1 MSIEFVVL
9 LISLLLVLQAFFAG
23 SEIALI
29 SCDKIKMRSLAEDGS
44 TAAGLVLQ
52 AYSKIETFIGTTL
65 IGVNLSLIIN
75 TLVLTFYFEET
86 LGQRSGLYTVAVL
99 SPLIV
104 VFGQVVPKAVF
115 ESRRNSIVL
124 WIIYPLWVF
133 SRLFYPVL
141 FFVNLFTRGILS
153 RPGRN
158 MSSITRE
165 ELEDVMEED
174 EDKPS
179 SDYKRRVLRRIFGY
193 SETTVGEI
201 MIPLVKVDALERRST
216 LRDVKRLI
224 AEKNHSRIP
233 IFSDRVDNITGIL
246 NSFYVLGEQDLDRS
260 VEQYALPPFYVPESK
275 LVNELM
281 DEMKGGRAGM
291 AVVVDEYGGS
301 VGIITLEDIIEE
313 VVGEIEDEY
322 DTGETP
328 WRRLGDGQYLIDPT
342 VEIGRLNDG
351 LGLAIPEGED
361 YETLAG
367 FLLYTHGSIPAPG
380 TVIVFGRKTFTV
392 VSSTPRMISEV
403 RLQAEKQLRG
413 PVK

>member
-1 MSIEFVVL
+1 MSIELVIL
-9 LISLLLVLQAFFAG
+9 LILLFLILQAFFAG

-29 SCDKIKMRSLAEDGS
+29 SCDKIKMRSLAESGS
-44 TAAGLVLQ
+44 AAAELVLD
-52 AYSKIETFIGTTL
+52 AHSKIESFIGTTL

-86 LGQRSGLYTVAVL
+86 FGQRSGIYTVAVL

-115 ESRRNSIVL
+115 ESKRNSAVL
-124 WIIYPLWVF
+124 WIIYPLWIF
-133 SRLFYPVL
+133 SKLFYPVL

-153 RPGRN
+153 RSGQN

-174 EDKPS
+174 KNKPS
-179 SDYKRRVLRRIFGY
+179 ADYKRRVLRRIFGY

-201 MIPLVKVDALERRST
+201 MIPLVKVDALEKRST

-224 AEKNHSRIP
+224 AEKSHSRIP
-233 IFSDRVDNITGIL
+233 IFGDRIDNITGIL
-246 NSFYVLGEQDLDRS
+246 NSFYVLGEQDLEKS
-260 VEQYALPPFYVPESK
+260 VEQYARPPFYVPESK

-291 AVVVDEYGGS
+291 AVVVDEYGGA

-322 DTGETP
+322 DTGQVP
-328 WRRLGDGQYLIDPT
+328 WRKLGGGQYLIDPT

-361 YETLAG
+361 YETLGG
-367 FLLYTHGSIPAPG
+367 FLLYRYGSIPAPG

-392 VSSTPRMISEV
+392 VSSTARMISEV
-403 RLQAEKQLRG
+403 RLRMEK
-413 PVK
+413 

>member
-1 MSIEFVVL
+1 MSIELVVL
-9 LISLLLVLQAFFAG
+9 LVLLFLALQAFFAG

-44 TAAGLVLQ
+44 AAAGLVLD
-52 AYSKIETFIGTTL
+52 AYSKIESFIGTAL

-86 LGQRSGLYTVAVL
+86 LGQRSGIYTVALL

-115 ESRRNSIVL
+115 ESKRNSIVL
-124 WIIYPLWVF
+124 WVIYPLWVF
-133 SRLFYPVL
+133 SKLFYPVL
-141 FFVNLFTRGILS
+141 FFVGLFTRGMK
-153 RPGRN
+153 

-165 ELEDVMEED
+165 ELEDVVEED
-174 EDKPS
+174 KNKPS
-179 SDYKRRVLRRIFGY
+179 ADYKRRVLRRIFGY

-201 MIPLVKVDALERRST
+201 MIPLVKVDALERKST

-224 AEKNHSRIP
+224 AEKSHSRIP

-246 NSFYVLGEQDLDRS
+246 NSFYVLGEQDLDKS
-260 VEQYALPPFYVPESK
+260 VEQYARPPFYVPESK

-322 DTGETP
+322 DTGQTP
-328 WRRLGDGQYLIDPT
+328 WRNLGAGQYLIDPT
-342 VEIGRLNDG
+342 VEIERLNDG

-361 YETLAG
+361 YETLGG
-367 FLLYTHGSIPAPG
+367 FLLYRYGSIPAPG
-380 TVIVFGRKTFTV
+380 TVIVFGKKTFTV
-392 VSSTPRMISEV
+392 VSSTVRMINEV
-403 RLQAEKQLRG
+403 HLRVEK
-413 PVK
+413 

>member
-1 MSIEFVVL
+1 MSIELVIL
-9 LISLLLVLQAFFAG
+9 LISLFLVLQAFFAG

-29 SCDKIKMRSLAEDGS
+29 SCDKIKMRSLADDGS
-44 TAAGLVLQ
+44 AAAGLVLD

-115 ESRRNSIVL
+115 ESKRNSIVL

-133 SRLFYPVL
+133 SKLFYPVL

-153 RPGRN
+153 RLGKN

-174 EDKPS
+174 ENRPS

-224 AEKNHSRIP
+224 AEKSHSRIP

-246 NSFYVLGEQDLDRS
+246 NSFYVLGEQDLDKS

-328 WRRLGDGQYLIDPT
+328 WRRLGAGQYLIDPT
-342 VEIGRLNDG
+342 VEIGRLNNA
-351 LGLAIPEGED
+351 LGLAIPEEED
-361 YETLAG
+361 YETLGG
-367 FLLYTHGSIPAPG
+367 FLLYRYGSIPAPG

-392 VSSTPRMISEV
+392 VSSTARMISEV
-403 RLQAEKQLRG
+403 RLRVEK
-413 PVK
+413 

>member
-1 MSIEFVVL
+1 MSIELVVL
-9 LISLLLVLQAFFAG
+9 LVLLFLALQAFFAG

-44 TAAGLVLQ
+44 AAAGLVLD
-52 AYSKIETFIGTTL
+52 AYSKIESFIGTTL

-86 LGQRSGLYTVAVL
+86 LGQRSGIYTVAVL

-115 ESRRNSIVL
+115 ESKRNSIVL
-124 WIIYPLWVF
+124 WVIYPLWVF
-133 SRLFYPVL
+133 SKLFYPVL
-141 FFVNLFTRGILS
+141 FFVGLFTRGMK
-153 RPGRN
+153 

-165 ELEDVMEED
+165 ELEDVVEED
-174 EDKPS
+174 KNKPS
-179 SDYKRRVLRRIFGY
+179 ADYKRRVLRRIFGY

-201 MIPLVKVDALERRST
+201 MIPLVKVDALERKST

-224 AEKNHSRIP
+224 AEKSHSRIP

-246 NSFYVLGEQDLDRS
+246 NSFYVLGEQDLDKS
-260 VEQYALPPFYVPESK
+260 VEQYARPPFYVPESK

-322 DTGETP
+322 DTGQTP
-328 WRRLGDGQYLIDPT
+328 WRNLGAGQYLIDPT
-342 VEIGRLNDG
+342 VEIERLNDG

-361 YETLAG
+361 YETLGG
-367 FLLYTHGSIPAPG
+367 FLLYRHGSIPAPG
-380 TVIVFGRKTFTV
+380 TVIVFGKKTFTV
-392 VSSTPRMISEV
+392 VSSTVRMVNEV
-403 RLQAEKQLRG
+403 HLRVEK
-413 PVK
+413 

>member
-1 MSIEFVVL
+1 MSIEIVVL
-9 LISLLLVLQAFFAG
+9 LVLLFLVLQAFFAG

-44 TAAGLVLQ
+44 AAAGLVLD
-52 AYSKIETFIGTTL
+52 AYSKIESFIGTTL

-86 LGQRSGLYTVAVL
+86 FGQRSGIYTVALL

-115 ESRRNSIVL
+115 ESKRNSIVL
-124 WIIYPLWVF
+124 WVIYPLWVF
-133 SRLFYPVL
+133 SKLFYPVL
-141 FFVNLFTRGILS
+141 FFVGLFTRGMK
-153 RPGRN
+153 

-165 ELEDVMEED
+165 ELEDVVEED
-174 EDKPS
+174 KNKPS
-179 SDYKRRVLRRIFGY
+179 ADYKRRVLRRIFGY

-201 MIPLVKVDALERRST
+201 MIPLVKVDALEKKST

-224 AEKNHSRIP
+224 AEKSHSRIP

-246 NSFYVLGEQDLDRS
+246 NSFYVLGEQDLDKS
-260 VEQYALPPFYVPESK
+260 VEQYARPPFYVPESK

-322 DTGETP
+322 DTGQTP
-328 WRRLGDGQYLIDPT
+328 WRNLGAGQYLIDPT
-342 VEIGRLNDG
+342 VEIERLNDG

-361 YETLAG
+361 YETLGG
-367 FLLYTHGSIPAPG
+367 FLLYRYGSIPAPG
-380 TVIVFGRKTFTV
+380 TVIVFGKKTFTV
-392 VSSTPRMISEV
+392 VSSTVRMINEV
-403 RLQAEKQLRG
+403 HLRVEK
-413 PVK
+413 

>member
-1 MSIEFVVL
+1 MSIELVVL
-9 LISLLLVLQAFFAG
+9 LILLFLILQAFFAG

-29 SCDKIKMRSLAEDGS
+29 SCDKIKMRSLAEEGS
-44 TAAGLVLQ
+44 AAAGLVLD
-52 AYSKIETFIGTTL
+52 AYSKIESFIGTTL

-75 TLVLTFYFEET
+75 TLVLTFYFEESF
-86 LGQRSGLYTVAVL
+86 GQRSGLYTVAVL

-115 ESRRNSIVL
+115 ESKRNSIVL

-133 SRLFYPVL
+133 SKLFYPVL

-153 RPGRN
+153 RPGKN

-216 LRDVKRLI
+216 LRDVRGLI
-224 AEKNHSRIP
+224 AEKSHSRIP

-246 NSFYVLGEQDLDRS
+246 NSFYVLGEQDLDKS

-328 WRRLGDGQYLIDPT
+328 WRRLGAGQYLIDPT

-367 FLLYTHGSIPAPG
+367 FLLYTHGSIPDPG
-380 TVIVFGRKTFTV
+380 TVIVFERKTFTV

-403 RLQAEKQLRG
+403 HLRTG
-413 PVK
+413 K

>member
-1 MSIEFVVL
+1 MSIEIVVL
-9 LISLLLVLQAFFAG
+9 LVLLFLALQAFFAG

-44 TAAGLVLQ
+44 AAAGLVLD
-52 AYSKIETFIGTTL
+52 AYSKIESFIGTTL

-86 LGQRSGLYTVAVL
+86 LGQRSGIYTVAVL

-115 ESRRNSIVL
+115 ESKRNSIVL
-124 WIIYPLWVF
+124 WVIYPLWVF
-133 SRLFYPVL
+133 SKLFYPVL
-141 FFVNLFTRGILS
+141 FFVSLFTRGMK
-153 RPGRN
+153 

-165 ELEDVMEED
+165 ELEDVVEED
-174 EDKPS
+174 KNKPS
-179 SDYKRRVLRRIFGY
+179 ADYKRRVLRRIFGY

-201 MIPLVKVDALERRST
+201 MIPLVKVDALERKST
-216 LRDVKRLI
+216 LQDVKRLI
-224 AEKNHSRIP
+224 AEKSHSRIP

-246 NSFYVLGEQDLDRS
+246 NSFYVLGEQDLDKS
-260 VEQYALPPFYVPESK
+260 VEQYARPPFYVPESK

-322 DTGETP
+322 DTGQTP
-328 WRRLGDGQYLIDPT
+328 WRNLGAGQYLIDPT
-342 VEIGRLNDG
+342 VEIERLNDG

-361 YETLAG
+361 YETLGG
-367 FLLYTHGSIPAPG
+367 FLLYRYGSIPAPG
-380 TVIVFGRKTFTV
+380 TVIVFGKKTFTV
-392 VSSTPRMISEV
+392 VSSTVRMINEV
-403 RLQAEKQLRG
+403 HLRVEK
-413 PVK
+413 

>member
-1 MSIEFVVL
+1 MSIELVVL
-9 LISLLLVLQAFFAG
+9 LILLFLILQAFFAG

-29 SCDKIKMRSLAEDGS
+29 SCDKIKMRSLAEEGS
-44 TAAGLVLQ
+44 AAAGLVLD
-52 AYSKIETFIGTTL
+52 AYSKIESFIGTTL

-75 TLVLTFYFEET
+75 TLVLTFYFEESF
-86 LGQRSGLYTVAVL
+86 GQRSGLYTVAVL

-115 ESRRNSIVL
+115 ENKRNSIVL

-133 SRLFYPVL
+133 SKLFYPVL

-153 RPGRN
+153 RPGKN

-201 MIPLVKVDALERRST
+201 MIPLVRVDALERRST
-216 LRDVKRLI
+216 LRDVRRLI
-224 AEKNHSRIP
+224 AEKSHSRIP

-246 NSFYVLGEQDLDRS
+246 NSFYVLGEQDLDKS

-328 WRRLGDGQYLIDPT
+328 WRRLGAGQYLIDPA

-367 FLLYTHGSIPAPG
+367 FLLYTHGSIPDPG
-380 TVIVFGRKTFTV
+380 TVIVFERKTFTV

-403 RLQAEKQLRG
+403 HLRTG
-413 PVK
+413 K

>member
-1 MSIEFVVL
+1 MSIELVVILIL
-9 LISLLLVLQAFFAG
+9 LFLILQAFFAG

-29 SCDKIKMRSLAEDGS
+29 SCDKIKMRSLAEEGS
-44 TAAGLVLQ
+44 AAAGLVLD
-52 AYSKIETFIGTTL
+52 AHSKIESFIGTTL

-75 TLVLTFYFEET
+75 TLVLTFYFEEIF
-86 LGQRSGLYTVAVL
+86 GQRSGLYTVAVL

-115 ESRRNSIVL
+115 ESKRNSIVL

-133 SRLFYPVL
+133 SKLFYPVL
-141 FFVNLFTRGILS
+141 FFVNLFTRGILN
-153 RPGRN
+153 RPGQN

-201 MIPLVKVDALERRST
+201 MIPLVRVDALERRST
-216 LRDVKRLI
+216 LRDVRRLI
-224 AEKNHSRIP
+224 AEKSHSRIP

-246 NSFYVLGEQDLDRS
+246 NSFYVLGEQDLDKS

-328 WRRLGDGQYLIDPT
+328 WRRLGAGQYLIDPT

-351 LGLAIPEGED
+351 LGLAIPEEED

-380 TVIVFGRKTFTV
+380 TVIVFERKTFTV

-403 RLQAEKQLRG
+403 HLRTG
-413 PVK
+413 E

>member
-1 MSIEFVVL
+1 M
-9 LISLLLVLQAFFAG
+9 
-23 SEIALI
+23 
-29 SCDKIKMRSLAEDGS
+29 
-44 TAAGLVLQ
+44 
-52 AYSKIETFIGTTL
+52 
-65 IGVNLSLIIN
+65 
-75 TLVLTFYFEET
+75 
-86 LGQRSGLYTVAVL
+86 
-99 SPLIV
+99 
-104 VFGQVVPKAVF
+104 
-115 ESRRNSIVL
+115 L
-124 WIIYPLWVF
+124 WIIYPLWIF
-133 SRLFYPVL
+133 SKLFYPVL

-153 RPGRN
+153 RTGKK

-165 ELEDVMEED
+165 ELEDVMEEA

-179 SDYKRRVLRRIFGY
+179 ADYKRRVLRRIFGY

-201 MIPLVKVDALERRST
+201 MIPLVKVDALERRCT

-224 AEKNHSRIP
+224 AEKSHSRIP

-246 NSFYVLGEQDLDRS
+246 NSFYVLGERDLDRS
-260 VEQYALPPFYVPESK
+260 VEQYARPPFYVPESK

-328 WRRLGDGQYLIDPT
+328 WRKLGGGQYLIDPT

-361 YETLAG
+361 YETLGG
-367 FLLYTHGSIPAPG
+367 FLLYRYGSIPAPG

-392 VSSTPRMISEV
+392 VSSTARMISEV
-403 RLQAEKQLRG
+403 RLRLEK
-413 PVK
+413 

>member
-1 MSIEFVVL
+1 MSIELVIL
-9 LISLLLVLQAFFAG
+9 LISLFLILQAFFAG

-29 SCDKIKMRSLAEDGS
+29 SCDKIKMRSLADDGS
-44 TAAGLVLQ
+44 AAAGLVLD

-115 ESRRNSIVL
+115 ESKRNSIVL

-133 SRLFYPVL
+133 SKLFYPVL

-153 RPGRN
+153 RLGKN

-174 EDKPS
+174 ENRPS

-224 AEKNHSRIP
+224 AEKSHSRIP

-246 NSFYVLGEQDLDRS
+246 NSFYVLGEQDLDNS

-322 DTGETP
+322 DTGRTP
-328 WRRLGDGQYLIDPT
+328 WRNLGAGQYLIDPT
-342 VEIGRLNDG
+342 VEIERLNDG

-361 YETLAG
+361 YETLGG
-367 FLLYTHGSIPAPG
+367 FLLYKYGSIPAPG

-392 VSSTPRMISEV
+392 VSSTARMISEV
-403 RLQAEKQLRG
+403 RLRVEK
-413 PVK
+413 

>member
-1 MSIEFVVL
+1 MSIELVVVL
-9 LISLLLVLQAFFAG
+9 VLLFLALQAFFAG

-44 TAAGLVLQ
+44 AAAGLVLD
-52 AYSKIETFIGTTL
+52 AYSKIESFIGTTL

-86 LGQRSGLYTVAVL
+86 LGQRSGIYTVAVL

-115 ESRRNSIVL
+115 ESKRNSIVL

-133 SRLFYPVL
+133 SKLFYPVL
-141 FFVNLFTRGILS
+141 FFVGLLTRGMKMI
-153 RPGRN
+153 
-158 MSSITRE
+158 SITRE

-174 EDKPS
+174 KNKPS
-179 SDYKRRVLRRIFGY
+179 ADYRRRVLRRIFGY

-224 AEKNHSRIP
+224 AEKSHSRIP

-246 NSFYVLGEQDLDRS
+246 NSFYVLGEQDLDKS
-260 VEQYALPPFYVPESK
+260 VEQYARPPFYVPESK

-322 DTGETP
+322 DTGQTP
-328 WRRLGDGQYLIDPT
+328 WRNLGAGQYLIDPT

-361 YETLAG
+361 YETLGG
-367 FLLYTHGSIPAPG
+367 FLLYRYGSIPAPG
-380 TVIVFGRKTFTV
+380 TVIVFGKKTFTV
-392 VSSTPRMISEV
+392 VSSTVRMISEV
-403 RLQAEKQLRG
+403 HLRVEK
-413 PVK
+413 

>member
-1 MSIEFVVL
+1 MSIELVVL
-9 LISLLLVLQAFFAG
+9 LILLFLILQAFFAG

-29 SCDKIKMRSLAEDGS
+29 SCDKIKMRSLAEEGS
-44 TAAGLVLQ
+44 AAAGLVLD
-52 AYSKIETFIGTTL
+52 AYSKIESFIGTTL

-75 TLVLTFYFEET
+75 TLVLTFYFEESF
-86 LGQRSGLYTVAVL
+86 GQRSGLYTVAVL

-115 ESRRNSIVL
+115 ESKRNSIVL

-133 SRLFYPVL
+133 SKLFYPVL

-153 RPGRN
+153 RPGKN

-201 MIPLVKVDALERRST
+201 MIPLVRVDALERRST
-216 LRDVKRLI
+216 LRDVRRLI
-224 AEKNHSRIP
+224 AEKSHSRIP

-246 NSFYVLGEQDLDRS
+246 NSFYVLGEQDLDKS

-328 WRRLGDGQYLIDPT
+328 WRRLGAGQYLIDPT

-367 FLLYTHGSIPAPG
+367 FLLYTHGSIPDPG
-380 TVIVFGRKTFTV
+380 TVIVFERKTFTV

-403 RLQAEKQLRG
+403 HLRTG
-413 PVK
+413 K

>member
-1 MSIEFVVL
+1 MSIELVVF
-9 LISLLLVLQAFFAG
+9 LIFLFLVLQAFFAG

-44 TAAGLVLQ
+44 APAGLVLD
-52 AYSKIETFIGTTL
+52 AHSKIESFIGTTL

-75 TLVLTFYFEET
+75 TLVLTFYLEEIF
-86 LGQRSGLYTVAVL
+86 GQRSSIYTVAML
-99 SPLIV
+99 SPLVV

-124 WIIYPLWVF
+124 WVIYPLWVF
-133 SRLFYPVL
+133 SKLFFPVL

-153 RPGRN
+153 RPGKKV
-158 MSSITRE
+158 SSITRE

-174 EDKPS
+174 ENKPS
-179 SDYKRRVLRRIFGY
+179 ADYKRRVLRRIFGY

-201 MIPLVKVDALERRST
+201 MIPLVKVDALEKKST

-224 AEKNHSRIP
+224 AEKSHSRIP

-246 NSFYVLGEQDLDRS
+246 NSFYVLGEQDLDQS
-260 VEQYALPPFYVPESK
+260 VEQYAIPPFYVPESK

-281 DEMKGGRAGM
+281 EEMKGGRAGM

-322 DTGETP
+322 DTGQTP
-328 WRRLGDGQYLIDPT
+328 WRKLGGGQYLIDPT

-361 YETLAG
+361 YETLGG
-367 FLLYTHGSIPAPG
+367 FLLYRYGSIPAPG

-392 VSSTPRMISEV
+392 VSSTARMISEV
-403 RLQAEKQLRG
+403 RLRLEK
-413 PVK
+413 

>member
-1 MSIEFVVL
+1 MSIELVVL
-9 LISLLLVLQAFFAG
+9 LILLFLLLQAFFAG

-29 SCDKIKMRSLAEDGS
+29 SCDKIKMRSLAEEGS
-44 TAAGLVLQ
+44 AAAGLVLD
-52 AYSKIETFIGTTL
+52 AYSKIESFIGTTL

-86 LGQRSGLYTVAVL
+86 VGQRSGLYTVAVL

-133 SRLFYPVL
+133 SKLFYPVL

-153 RPGRN
+153 RPGKN

-216 LRDVKRLI
+216 LRDVRRLI
-224 AEKNHSRIP
+224 AEKSHSRIP

-246 NSFYVLGEQDLDRS
+246 NSFYVLGEQDLDES

-328 WRRLGDGQYLIDPT
+328 WRRLGAGQYLIDPT

-380 TVIVFGRKTFTV
+380 AVIVFGRKTFTV

-403 RLQAEKQLRG
+403 HLRTG
-413 PVK
+413 E

>member
-1 MSIEFVVL
+1 MSIELVVILIL
-9 LISLLLVLQAFFAG
+9 LFLILQAFFAG

-29 SCDKIKMRSLAEDGS
+29 SCDKIKMRFLADEGS
-44 TAAGLVLQ
+44 AAAGLVLN
-52 AYSKIETFIGTTL
+52 AHSKIESFIGTTL

-75 TLVLTFYFEET
+75 TLVLTFYFEEIF
-86 LGQRSGLYTVAVL
+86 GQRSGLYTVAVL

-115 ESRRNSIVL
+115 ESKRNSIVL

-133 SRLFYPVL
+133 SKLFYPVL
-141 FFVNLFTRGILS
+141 FFVNLFTRGILN
-153 RPGRN
+153 RPGQN

-201 MIPLVKVDALERRST
+201 MIPLVRVDALERRST
-216 LRDVKRLI
+216 LRDVRRLI
-224 AEKNHSRIP
+224 AEKSHSRIP

-246 NSFYVLGEQDLDRS
+246 NSFYVLGEQDLDKS

-328 WRRLGDGQYLIDPT
+328 WRRLGAGQYLIDPT

-351 LGLAIPEGED
+351 LGLAIPEEED

-380 TVIVFGRKTFTV
+380 TVIVFERKTFTV

-403 RLQAEKQLRG
+403 HLRTG
-413 PVK
+413 E

>member
-1 MSIEFVVL
+1 MSIELVVILIL
-9 LISLLLVLQAFFAG
+9 LFLILQAFFAG

-29 SCDKIKMRSLAEDGS
+29 SCDKIKMRSLADEGS
-44 TAAGLVLQ
+44 AAAGLVLN
-52 AYSKIETFIGTTL
+52 AHSKIESFIGTTL

-75 TLVLTFYFEET
+75 TLVLTFYFEEIF
-86 LGQRSGLYTVAVL
+86 GQRSGLYTVAVL
-99 SPLIV
+99 TPLIV

-115 ESRRNSIVL
+115 ESKRNSIVL

-133 SRLFYPVL
+133 SKLFYPVL
-141 FFVNLFTRGILS
+141 FFVNLFTRGILN
-153 RPGRN
+153 RPGQN

-201 MIPLVKVDALERRST
+201 MIPLVRVDALERRST
-216 LRDVKRLI
+216 LRDVRRLI
-224 AEKNHSRIP
+224 AEKSHSRIP

-246 NSFYVLGEQDLDRS
+246 NSFYVLGEQDLDKS

-328 WRRLGDGQYLIDPT
+328 WRRLGAGQYLIDPT

-351 LGLAIPEGED
+351 LGLAIPEEED

-380 TVIVFGRKTFTV
+380 TVIVFERKTFTV

-403 RLQAEKQLRG
+403 HLRTG
-413 PVK
+413 E

>member
-1 MSIEFVVL
+1 MSIELVIL
-9 LISLLLVLQAFFAG
+9 LISLFLILQAFFAG

-29 SCDKIKMRSLAEDGS
+29 SCDKIKMRSLADDGS
-44 TAAGLVLQ
+44 AAAGLVLD

-86 LGQRSGLYTVAVL
+86 FGQRSGLYTVAVL

-115 ESRRNSIVL
+115 ESKRNSIVL

-141 FFVNLFTRGILS
+141 FFVNLFTRGILN

-224 AEKNHSRIP
+224 AKKSHSRIP

-246 NSFYVLGEQDLDRS
+246 NSFYVLGEQDLDKS

-328 WRRLGDGQYLIDPT
+328 WRRLGVGQYLIDPT
-342 VEIGRLNDG
+342 VEIERLNDG

-361 YETLAG
+361 YETLGG
-367 FLLYTHGSIPAPG
+367 FLLYKYGSIPAPG
-380 TVIVFGRKTFTV
+380 TVIVLGKKTFTV
-392 VSSTPRMISEV
+392 VSSTVRMISEV
-403 RLQAEKQLRG
+403 HLRVEK
-413 PVK
+413 

>member
-1 MSIEFVVL
+1 MSIELVVL
-9 LISLLLVLQAFFAG
+9 LILLFLILQAFFAG

-29 SCDKIKMRSLAEDGS
+29 SCDKIKMRSLADEGS
-44 TAAGLVLQ
+44 AAAGLVLN
-52 AYSKIETFIGTTL
+52 AHSKIESFIGTTL

-75 TLVLTFYFEET
+75 TLVLTFYFEEIF
-86 LGQRSGLYTVAVL
+86 GQRSGLYTVAVL
-99 SPLIV
+99 TPLIV

-115 ESRRNSIVL
+115 ESKRNSIVL

-133 SRLFYPVL
+133 SKLFYPVL
-141 FFVNLFTRGILS
+141 FFVNLFTRGILN
-153 RPGRN
+153 RPGQN

-201 MIPLVKVDALERRST
+201 MIPLVRVDALERRST
-216 LRDVKRLI
+216 LRDVRRLI
-224 AEKNHSRIP
+224 AEKSHSRIP

-246 NSFYVLGEQDLDRS
+246 NSFYVLGEQDLDKN

-328 WRRLGDGQYLIDPT
+328 WRRLGAGQYLIDPT

-351 LGLAIPEGED
+351 LGLAIPEEED

-380 TVIVFGRKTFTV
+380 TVIVFERKTFTV

-403 RLQAEKQLRG
+403 HLRTG
-413 PVK
+413 E

>member
-1 MSIEFVVL
+1 MSIELVIL
-9 LISLLLVLQAFFAG
+9 LILLFLLLQAFFAG

-29 SCDKIKMRSLAEDGS
+29 SCDKIKMRSLADEGS
-44 TAAGLVLQ
+44 AAAGMVLD
-52 AYSKIETFIGTTL
+52 AYSKIESFIGTTL

-75 TLVLTFYFEET
+75 TLVLTFYFEEIF
-86 LGQRSGLYTVAVL
+86 GQRSGLYTVAVL

-115 ESRRNSIVL
+115 ESKRNSIVL

-133 SRLFYPVL
+133 SKLFYPVL

-153 RPGRN
+153 P
-158 MSSITRE
+158 ITRE

-201 MIPLVKVDALERRST
+201 MIPLVRVDALERRST
-216 LRDVKRLI
+216 LRDVRRLI
-224 AEKNHSRIP
+224 AEKSHSRIP

-246 NSFYVLGEQDLDRS
+246 NSFYVLGEQDIDKS
-260 VEQYALPPFYVPESK
+260 VEQFALPPFYVPESK

-328 WRRLGDGQYLIDPT
+328 WRRLGVGQYLIDPT

-351 LGLAIPEGED
+351 LGLAIPEEED

-380 TVIVFGRKTFTV
+380 TVIVFGKKTFTV

-403 RLQAEKQLRG
+403 HLRTG
-413 PVK
+413 E

>member
-1 MSIEFVVL
+1 MSIELVVILIL
-9 LISLLLVLQAFFAG
+9 LFLLLQAFFAG

-29 SCDKIKMRSLAEDGS
+29 SCDKIKMRSLAEEGS
-44 TAAGLVLQ
+44 AAAGLVLD
-52 AYSKIETFIGTTL
+52 AHSKIESFIGTTL

-75 TLVLTFYFEET
+75 TLVLTFYFEEIF
-86 LGQRSGLYTVAVL
+86 GQRSGLYTVAVL

-115 ESRRNSIVL
+115 ESKRNSIVL

-133 SRLFYPVL
+133 SKLFYPVL
-141 FFVNLFTRGILS
+141 FFVNLFTRGILN
-153 RPGRN
+153 RPGQN

-201 MIPLVKVDALERRST
+201 MIPLVRVDALERRST

-224 AEKNHSRIP
+224 AEKSHSRIP

-246 NSFYVLGEQDLDRS
+246 NSFYVLGEQDLDKS

-328 WRRLGDGQYLIDPT
+328 WRRLGAGQYLIDPT

-351 LGLAIPEGED
+351 LGLAIPEEED

-380 TVIVFGRKTFTV
+380 TVIVFERKTFTV
-392 VSSTPRMISEV
+392 VFSTPRMISEV
-403 RLQAEKQLRG
+403 HLRTG
-413 PVK
+413 E

>member
-1 MSIEFVVL
+1 MSIELVIL
-9 LISLLLVLQAFFAG
+9 LILLFLILQAFFAG

-29 SCDKIKMRSLAEDGS
+29 SCDKIKMRSLAEEGS
-44 TAAGLVLQ
+44 AAAGMVLD
-52 AYSKIETFIGTTL
+52 AHSKIESFIGTTL

-75 TLVLTFYFEET
+75 TLVLTFYFEESF
-86 LGQRSGLYTVAVL
+86 GQRSGLYTVAVL

-115 ESRRNSIVL
+115 ESKRNSIVL
-124 WIIYPLWVF
+124 WIIYPLWIF
-133 SRLFYPVL
+133 SKLFYPVL

-153 RPGRN
+153 RLGKN

-165 ELEDVMEED
+165 ELENVMEED

-201 MIPLVKVDALERRST
+201 MIPLVKVDALEKRST
-216 LRDVKRLI
+216 LRDVRRLI
-224 AEKNHSRIP
+224 AEKSHSRVP

-246 NSFYVLGEQDLDRS
+246 NSFYVLGEQDLDNS

-328 WRRLGDGQYLIDPT
+328 WRRLGVGQYLIDPT

-380 TVIVFGRKTFTV
+380 AVIVFERKTFTV

-403 RLQAEKQLRG
+403 HLRMEK
-413 PVK
+413 

>member
-1 MSIEFVVL
+1 MSIELVVL
-9 LISLLLVLQAFFAG
+9 LILLFLILQAFFAG

-29 SCDKIKMRSLAEDGS
+29 SCDKIKMRSLAEEGS
-44 TAAGLVLQ
+44 AAAGLVLD
-52 AYSKIETFIGTTL
+52 AYSKIESFIGTTL

-75 TLVLTFYFEET
+75 TLVLTFYFEESF
-86 LGQRSGLYTVAVL
+86 GQRSGLYTVAVL

-115 ESRRNSIVL
+115 ESKRNSIVL

-133 SRLFYPVL
+133 SKLFYPVL

-153 RPGRN
+153 RPGKN

-165 ELEDVMEED
+165 ELEGVMEED

-201 MIPLVKVDALERRST
+201 MIPLVRVDALEKRST
-216 LRDVKRLI
+216 LRDVRRLI
-224 AEKNHSRIP
+224 AEKSHSRIP

-246 NSFYVLGEQDLDRS
+246 NSFYVLGEQDLDKS

-328 WRRLGDGQYLIDPT
+328 WRRLGAGQYLIDPT

-367 FLLYTHGSIPAPG
+367 FLLYTHGSIPDPG
-380 TVIVFGRKTFTV
+380 TVIVFERKTFTV

-403 RLQAEKQLRG
+403 HLRTG
-413 PVK
+413 K

>member
-1 MSIEFVVL
+1 MSIELMVL
-9 LISLLLVLQAFFAG
+9 LVSLFVLLQAFFAG

-29 SCDKIKMRSLAEDGS
+29 SCDKIKMRSLAEEGS
-44 TAAGLVLQ
+44 AAAGLVLD
-52 AYSKIETFIGTTL
+52 AHSKIESFIGTTL

-75 TLVLTFYFEET
+75 TLLLTFYFEEAF
-86 LGQRSGLYTVAVL
+86 GQRSGLYTVAVL

-104 VFGQVVPKAVF
+104 VFGQVVPKSVF
-115 ESRRNSIVL
+115 ESKRNSIVL

-133 SRLFYPVL
+133 SKLFYPVL

-153 RPGRN
+153 RPGKN

-174 EDKPS
+174 ENKPS

-216 LRDVKRLI
+216 LRDVRSLI
-224 AEKNHSRIP
+224 AEKSHSRIP

-246 NSFYVLGEQDLDRS
+246 NSFYVLGEQYLEKS

-328 WRRLGDGQYLIDPT
+328 WRRLGVGQYLIDPA
-342 VEIGRLNDG
+342 VEIGRLNDS
-351 LGLAIPEGED
+351 LGLAIAEGED

-380 TVIVFGRKTFTV
+380 TVIVFGRNTFTV

-403 RLQAEKQLRG
+403 HLRTG
-413 PVK
+413 K

>member
-1 MSIEFVVL
+1 MSIELVIL
-9 LISLLLVLQAFFAG
+9 LISLFLILQAFFAG

-29 SCDKIKMRSLAEDGS
+29 SCDKIKMRSLADDGS
-44 TAAGLVLQ
+44 AAAGLVLD

-115 ESRRNSIVL
+115 ESKRNSIVL

-133 SRLFYPVL
+133 SKLFYPVL

-153 RPGRN
+153 RLGKN

-174 EDKPS
+174 ENRPS

-224 AEKNHSRIP
+224 AEKSHSRIP

-246 NSFYVLGEQDLDRS
+246 NSFYVLGEQDLDNS

-322 DTGETP
+322 DTGQTP
-328 WRRLGDGQYLIDPT
+328 WRNLGAGQYLIDPT
-342 VEIGRLNDG
+342 VEIERLNDG

-361 YETLAG
+361 YETLGG
-367 FLLYTHGSIPAPG
+367 FLLYKYGSIPAPG
-380 TVIVFGRKTFTV
+380 TVIVFGKKTFTV
-392 VSSTPRMISEV
+392 VSSTVRMISEV
-403 RLQAEKQLRG
+403 HLRVEK
-413 PVK
+413 

>member
-1 MSIEFVVL
+1 MSIELVIL
-9 LISLLLVLQAFFAG
+9 LILLFLILQAFFAG

-29 SCDKIKMRSLAEDGS
+29 SCDKIKMRSLAEEGS
-44 TAAGLVLQ
+44 AAAGMVLD
-52 AYSKIETFIGTTL
+52 AHSKIESFIGTTL

-75 TLVLTFYFEET
+75 TLVLTFYFEESF
-86 LGQRSGLYTVAVL
+86 GQRSGLYTVAVL

-115 ESRRNSIVL
+115 ESKRNSIVL
-124 WIIYPLWVF
+124 WIIYPLWIF
-133 SRLFYPVL
+133 SKLFYPVL

-153 RPGRN
+153 RPGKN

-165 ELEDVMEED
+165 ELENVMEED

-201 MIPLVKVDALERRST
+201 MIPLVRVDALERRST
-216 LRDVKRLI
+216 LRDVRKLI
-224 AEKNHSRIP
+224 AEKSHSRVP

-246 NSFYVLGEQDLDRS
+246 NSFYVLGEQDLDNS

-328 WRRLGDGQYLIDPT
+328 WRRLGAGQYLIDPT

-351 LGLAIPEGED
+351 LGLAIPEEED

-403 RLQAEKQLRG
+403 HLRTG
-413 PVK
+413 K

>member
-1 MSIEFVVL
+1 MSIELVVF
-9 LISLLLVLQAFFAG
+9 LIFLFLVLQAFFAG

-44 TAAGLVLQ
+44 ASAGLVLD
-52 AYSKIETFIGTTL
+52 AHSKIESFIGTTL

-75 TLVLTFYFEET
+75 TLVLTFYLEEIF
-86 LGQRSGLYTVAVL
+86 GQRSSIYTVAML

-124 WIIYPLWVF
+124 WVIYPLWVF
-133 SRLFYPVL
+133 SKLFFPVL

-153 RPGRN
+153 RPGKKV
-158 MSSITRE
+158 SSITRE

-174 EDKPS
+174 ENKPS
-179 SDYKRRVLRRIFGY
+179 ADYKRRVLRRIFGY

-201 MIPLVKVDALERRST
+201 MIPLVKVDALEKKST

-224 AEKNHSRIP
+224 AEKSHSRIP

-246 NSFYVLGEQDLDRS
+246 NSFYVLGEQDLDQS
-260 VEQYALPPFYVPESK
+260 VEQYAISPFYVPESK

-281 DEMKGGRAGM
+281 EEMKGGRAGM

-322 DTGETP
+322 DTGQTP
-328 WRRLGDGQYLIDPT
+328 WRKLGGGQYLIDPT

-361 YETLAG
+361 YETLGG
-367 FLLYTHGSIPAPG
+367 FLLYRYGSIPAPG

-392 VSSTPRMISEV
+392 VSSTARMISEV
-403 RLQAEKQLRG
+403 RLRLEK
-413 PVK
+413 

>member
-1 MSIEFVVL
+1 MSIELVVL
-9 LISLLLVLQAFFAG
+9 LISLFLILQAFFAG

-29 SCDKIKMRSLAEDGS
+29 SCDKIKMRSLAEEGS
-44 TAAGLVLQ
+44 AAAALVLD
-52 AYSKIETFIGTTL
+52 AHSRIESFIGTTL

-86 LGQRSGLYTVAVL
+86 FGQRSGLYTVAAL

-133 SRLFYPVL
+133 SKLFYPVL

-153 RPGRN
+153 RPGKN

-216 LRDVKRLI
+216 LRDVKKLI
-224 AEKNHSRIP
+224 AEKSHSRIP

-246 NSFYVLGEQDLDRS
+246 NSFYVLGDQDLERS

-313 VVGEIEDEY
+313 IVGEIEDEY

-328 WRRLGDGQYLIDPT
+328 WRKLGAGQYLIDPT
-342 VEIGRLNDG
+342 VEIERLNDG

-361 YETLAG
+361 YETLGG
-367 FLLYTHGSIPAPG
+367 FLLYKYGSIPAPG
-380 TVIVFGRKTFTV
+380 TVIVLEEKTFTV
-392 VSSTPRMISEV
+392 VSSTVRMINEV
-403 RLQAEKQLRG
+403 HLRVEK
-413 PVK
+413 

>member
-1 MSIEFVVL
+1 MSIELVVL
-9 LISLLLVLQAFFAG
+9 LILLFLILQAFFAG

-29 SCDKIKMRSLAEDGS
+29 SCDKIKMRSLAEEGS
-44 TAAGLVLQ
+44 AAAGLVLN
-52 AYSKIETFIGTTL
+52 AHSKIESFIGTTL

-75 TLVLTFYFEET
+75 TLVLTFYFEEIF
-86 LGQRSGLYTVAVL
+86 GQRSGLYTVAVL

-115 ESRRNSIVL
+115 ESKRNSIVL

-133 SRLFYPVL
+133 SKLFYPVL
-141 FFVNLFTRGILS
+141 FFVNLFTRGILN
-153 RPGRN
+153 RPGNN

-201 MIPLVKVDALERRST
+201 MIPLVRVDALERRST
-216 LRDVKRLI
+216 LRDVRRLI
-224 AEKNHSRIP
+224 AEKSHSRIP

-246 NSFYVLGEQDLDRS
+246 NSFYVLGEQDLDKS

-328 WRRLGDGQYLIDPT
+328 WRRLGAGQYLIDPT

-351 LGLAIPEGED
+351 LGLAIPEEED

-403 RLQAEKQLRG
+403 HLRTG
-413 PVK
+413 E

>member
-1 MSIEFVVL
+1 MSIELVIL
-9 LISLLLVLQAFFAG
+9 LISLFLVLQAFFAG

-29 SCDKIKMRSLAEDGS
+29 SCDKIKMRSLADDGS
-44 TAAGLVLQ
+44 AAAGLVLD

-75 TLVLTFYFEET
+75 TLMLTFYFEET

-115 ESRRNSIVL
+115 ESKRNSIVL

-133 SRLFYPVL
+133 SKLFYPVL

-153 RPGRN
+153 RPGKN

-174 EDKPS
+174 ENRPS

-224 AEKNHSRIP
+224 AEKSHSRIP

-246 NSFYVLGEQDLDRS
+246 NSFYVLGEQDLEKS
-260 VEQYALPPFYVPESK
+260 VEQYARPPFYVPESK

-322 DTGETP
+322 DTGQTP
-328 WRRLGDGQYLIDPT
+328 WRNLGAGQYLIDPT
-342 VEIGRLNDG
+342 VEIERLNDG

-361 YETLAG
+361 YETLGG
-367 FLLYTHGSIPAPG
+367 FLLYKYGSIPAPG
-380 TVIVFGRKTFTV
+380 TVIVFGKKTFTV
-392 VSSTPRMISEV
+392 VSSTVRMISEV
-403 RLQAEKQLRG
+403 HLRVEK
-413 PVK
+413 

>member
-1 MSIEFVVL
+1 MSIELVVVL
-9 LISLLLVLQAFFAG
+9 ILLFLVLQAFFAG

-29 SCDKIKMRSLAEDGS
+29 SCDKIKMRSLAEGGS
-44 TAAGLVLQ
+44 AAAGLVLD
-52 AYSKIETFIGTTL
+52 AHSRIESFIGTTL

-115 ESRRNSIVL
+115 ESKRNSIVL

-133 SRLFYPVL
+133 SKLFYPVL

-153 RPGRN
+153 RPGRK

-179 SDYKRRVLRRIFGY
+179 ADYKRRILRRIFGF

-216 LRDVKRLI
+216 LRDVRRLI
-224 AEKNHSRIP
+224 AEKSHSRIP
-233 IFSDRVDNITGIL
+233 IFSDRVDNITGML
-246 NSFYVLGEQDLDRS
+246 NSFYVLGEQDLDKS
-260 VEQYALPPFYVPESK
+260 VEQYARPPFYVPESK

-322 DTGETP
+322 DAGETP
-328 WRRLGDGQYLIDPT
+328 WRKLGGGQYLIDPT

-361 YETLAG
+361 YETLGG
-367 FLLYTHGSIPAPG
+367 FLLYRYGSIPTPG
-380 TVIVFGRKTFTV
+380 TVIVFGKKTFTV
-392 VSSTPRMISEV
+392 VSSTVRMISEV
-403 RLQAEKQLRG
+403 RLRLEK
-413 PVK
+413 

>member
-1 MSIEFVVL
+1 MSIELVVL
-9 LISLLLVLQAFFAG
+9 LILLFLILQAFFAG

-29 SCDKIKMRSLAEDGS
+29 SCDKIKMRSLAEEGS
-44 TAAGLVLQ
+44 AAAGLVLD
-52 AYSKIETFIGTTL
+52 AYSKIESFIGTTL

-75 TLVLTFYFEET
+75 TLVLTFYFEESF
-86 LGQRSGLYTVAVL
+86 GQRSGLYTVAVL

-115 ESRRNSIVL
+115 ESKRNSIVL

-133 SRLFYPVL
+133 SKLFYPVL

-153 RPGRN
+153 RPGKN

-201 MIPLVKVDALERRST
+201 MIPLVRVDALERRST
-216 LRDVKRLI
+216 LRDVRRLI
-224 AEKNHSRIP
+224 AEKSHSRIP

-246 NSFYVLGEQDLDRS
+246 NSFYVLGEQDLDKS

-328 WRRLGDGQYLIDPT
+328 WRRLGAGQYLIDPA

-367 FLLYTHGSIPAPG
+367 FLLYTHGSIPDPG
-380 TVIVFGRKTFTV
+380 TVIVFERKTFTV

-403 RLQAEKQLRG
+403 HLRTG
-413 PVK
+413 K

>member
-1 MSIEFVVL
+1 MSIELVIL
-9 LISLLLVLQAFFAG
+9 LILLFLLLQAFFAG

-29 SCDKIKMRSLAEDGS
+29 SCDKIKMRSLADEGS
-44 TAAGLVLQ
+44 AAAGMVLD
-52 AYSKIETFIGTTL
+52 AYSKIESFIGTTL

-75 TLVLTFYFEET
+75 TLVLTFYFEEIF
-86 LGQRSGLYTVAVL
+86 GQRSGLYTVAVL

-115 ESRRNSIVL
+115 ESKRNSIVL

-133 SRLFYPVL
+133 SKLFYPVL

-153 RPGRN
+153 RPGKN

-201 MIPLVKVDALERRST
+201 MIPLVRVDALERRST
-216 LRDVKRLI
+216 LRDVRRLI
-224 AEKNHSRIP
+224 AEKSHSRIP

-246 NSFYVLGEQDLDRS
+246 NSFYVLGEQDIDKS
-260 VEQYALPPFYVPESK
+260 VEQFALPPFYVPESK

-328 WRRLGDGQYLIDPT
+328 WRRLGVGQYLIDPT

-351 LGLAIPEGED
+351 LGLAIPEEED

-380 TVIVFGRKTFTV
+380 TVIVFGKKTFTV

-403 RLQAEKQLRG
+403 HLRTG
-413 PVK
+413 E

>member
-1 MSIEFVVL
+1 MSIELVVL
-9 LISLLLVLQAFFAG
+9 LILLFLLLQAFFAG

-29 SCDKIKMRSLAEDGS
+29 SCDKIKMRSLAEEGS
-44 TAAGLVLQ
+44 AAAGLVLD
-52 AYSKIETFIGTTL
+52 AYSKIESFIGTTL

-86 LGQRSGLYTVAVL
+86 VGQRSGLYTVAVL

-115 ESRRNSIVL
+115 ESKRNSIVL

-133 SRLFYPVL
+133 SKLFYPVL

-153 RPGRN
+153 RPGKN

-216 LRDVKRLI
+216 LRDVRRLI
-224 AEKNHSRIP
+224 AEKSHSRIP

-246 NSFYVLGEQDLDRS
+246 NSFYVLGEQDLDES

-328 WRRLGDGQYLIDPT
+328 WRRLGAGQYLIDPT
-342 VEIGRLNDG
+342 VEIGRLNDS

-380 TVIVFGRKTFTV
+380 AVIVFGRKTFTV

-403 RLQAEKQLRG
+403 HLRTG
-413 PVK
+413 N

>member
-1 MSIEFVVL
+1 MSIELVIL
-9 LISLLLVLQAFFAG
+9 LIFLFLVLQAFFAG

-44 TAAGLVLQ
+44 AAAGLVLD
-52 AYSKIETFIGTTL
+52 AHSKIESFIGTTL

-75 TLVLTFYFEET
+75 TLVLTFYLEDIFE
-86 LGQRSGLYTVAVL
+86 QRSGIYTVAML
-99 SPLIV
+99 SPLIII
-104 VFGQVVPKAVF
+104 FGQVVPKAVF

-133 SRLFYPVL
+133 SKLLSPVL
-141 FFVNLFTRGILS
+141 FFVNFFTRGILR
-153 RPGRN
+153 RPGKK

-174 EDKPS
+174 ENKPS
-179 SDYKRRVLRRIFGY
+179 ADYKRRVLRRIFGY

-201 MIPLVKVDALERRST
+201 MIPLVRVDALERKST
-216 LRDVKRLI
+216 LRDVKSLI
-224 AEKNHSRIP
+224 AEKSHSRIP

-246 NSFYVLGEQDLDRS
+246 NSFYVLGEQDLDQS
-260 VEQYALPPFYVPESK
+260 VERYALPPFYVPESK

-322 DTGETP
+322 DTGQTP
-328 WRRLGDGQYLIDPT
+328 WRKLGGGQYLIDPT

-361 YETLAG
+361 YETLGG
-367 FLLYTHGSIPAPG
+367 FLLYRYGSIPAPG

-392 VSSTPRMISEV
+392 VSSTARMISEV
-403 RLQAEKQLRG
+403 RLRLEK
-413 PVK
+413 